1 MLSNTILLMIAA
13 AFIAFF
19 IKGLCGFA
27 NTLVFTTILGFSIDN
42 ANISPMEVI
51 LGYPSNV
58 IIAWNER
65 KNIKWKLWLPMAMMV
80 ILGSLPGAILLK
92 IANAQVVKIIFGFV
106 VIAISIEMLWK
117 EHLDSDGSI
126 KKSKNKFLISFMGIA
141 AGALCG
147 IYGVGALLAV
157 YVNRVT
163 ENSHDFKGNL
173 CMVFIVEN
181 TFRIIVYSLTGLI
194 TLQTMK
200 MAGIL
205 LPVMLIGLFLGM
217 KSSKILDEKQVKK
230 VVIVLL
236 IISGIALIIVNF

>member
-92 IANAQVVKIIFGFV
+92 NANAQVVKIIFGFV

-217 KSSKILDEKQVKK
+217 KSSK
-230 VVIVLL
+230 
-236 IISGIALIIVNF
+236 N